1 MQPALLDVPLFTSL
15 TAPGPVER
23 TDSSWAAW
31 SKMEHLSPYVL
42 SLGLASDEASL

>member
-23 TDSSWAAW
+23 THSSWAAW
-31 SKMEHLSPYVL
+31 SKRDHLSRDLL